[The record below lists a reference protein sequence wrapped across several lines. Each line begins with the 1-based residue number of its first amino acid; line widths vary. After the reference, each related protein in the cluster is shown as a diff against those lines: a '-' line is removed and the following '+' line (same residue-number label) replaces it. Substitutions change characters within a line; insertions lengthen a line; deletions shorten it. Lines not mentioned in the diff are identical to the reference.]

1 MTIDTSIRP
10 PPPRLGAQYRRLR
23 GLLFVGL
30 LALGLHEAPPA
41 AAQSQS
47 HPWQTLMDAAVE
59 ANLSEDFVTAEAL
72 LKAALE
78 VAQQVDAS
86 GPRPVLSRLLLQLV
100 YADLDKLDQAHQMGN
115 LRLDVSTFEQV
126 LLPFARTLDRLAN
139 RYYTRWRELPNTEEN
154 RQKRSLRLAQA
165 ERSMLLKWAIQN
177 KLLLESGASLA
188 TTIGFHGMIL
198 EKQGKLADAIAKYEA
213 ALKIW
218 NEVEERDKRLIVGSQ
233 FSLFAGRTSRASE
246 QPDDPLTMKILL
258 ARAYM
263 WDGEN
268 QLEKKKDAEAAAAF
282 KRAEPMFLDIT
293 RLVEQHWPTHPRTA
307 NNYSYL
313 GNLYFLQRRYADSAA
328 AYRRSLEIYEVQEGA
343 QSDNTRYVVVRLAK
357 VLRSDGRESEA
368 VELETRYPAKA
379 AGPK

>member
-1 MTIDTSIRP
+1 
-10 PPPRLGAQYRRLR
+10 
-23 GLLFVGL
+23 
-30 LALGLHEAPPA
+30 
-41 AAQSQS
+41 
-47 HPWQTLMDAAVE
+47 MDAAVE
-59 ANLSEDFVTAEAL
+59 ANLNEDFVTAEAL

-293 RLVEQHWPTHPRTA
+293 RLVEQLWPTHPRTA

-328 AYRRSLEIYEVQEGA
+328 AYRRSLDIYEVQEGA

>member
-10 PPPRLGAQYRRLR
+10 PPPRLGARYRRLR

-78 VAQQVDAS
+78 VAQQVDAG

-177 KLLLESGASLA
+177 KLLLES
-188 TTIGFHGMIL
+188 
-198 EKQGKLADAIAKYEA
+198 AKS
-213 ALKIW
+213 W
-218 NEVEERDKRLIVGSQ
+218 R
-233 FSLFAGRTSRASE
+233 F
-246 QPDDPLTMKILL
+246 QPAMRGT
-258 ARAYM
+258 
-263 WDGEN
+263 
-268 QLEKKKDAEAAAAF
+268 
-282 KRAEPMFLDIT
+282 
-293 RLVEQHWPTHPRTA
+293 
-307 NNYSYL
+307 
-313 GNLYFLQRRYADSAA
+313 
-328 AYRRSLEIYEVQEGA
+328 
-343 QSDNTRYVVVRLAK
+343 
-357 VLRSDGRESEA
+357 EA
-368 VELETRYPAKA
+368 VKYRLLIEIALSPGGVR
-379 AGPK
+379 